1 MRSRN
6 TGPALEG
13 PRNDLSTISAMLPY
27 IWPKDAKSL
36 RARVLIALVLLVL
49 AKVANVA
56 VPLFYKHAVDALNEP
71 KIELVAVPVALLLAY
86 GVLRVLSE
94 AFSELRDAIFTRV
107 AQRAIRLAGL
117 KTFRHL
123 HALSLRFH
131 LDRKTGGVA
140 RAVERGTKGIEFLLR
155 FMLFNILPTLI
166 EILMVCGILW
176 NLFGWRFAIVTLLTL
191 FTYIVWT
198 TVITEWRTQ
207 FRRAMNDTDS
217 DANTKAIDSLL
228 NFETVKYFGN
238 EDHEARRFDN
248 ALRRYENAAIK
259 SGGSL
264 ALLNIGQSAIIA
276 TGVTV
281 TMIMAGHG
289 VVDGNMTM
297 GDLVLVNSYLLQ
309 MFMPLNFL
317 GFVYREIKRSLTD
330 METMFQLLAENA
342 EVEDLPEANELKISG
357 GHVIFNSVIFDYDP
371 RRPVLKDISF
381 HVPPGGKVAIVGASG
396 SGKSTISRLLFRFYD
411 INYGSITI
419 DGQDIRDV
427 TQESLRRVIGMVPQD
442 TVLFNDTIYYNIAYG
457 KPEASPAEV
466 EDAARLAHIHDF
478 IMDLPD
484 GYQSN
489 VGERG
494 LKLSGGERQR
504 IAIART
510 VLKNPQILIFD
521 EATSALDTRTEQEI
535 LAAFRKVSKDRT
547 TLTIAHRLSTIIE
560 SDEILVLSD
569 GAIVERGYHLDL
581 LSTDGVYADMWV
593 RQQADAEA
601 ERKLWAADSAETI
614 TRTVQAHPLSQSSSS

>member
-1 MRSRN
+1 MRSRDQG
-6 TGPALEG
+6 TVPEG
-13 PRNDLSTISAMLPY
+13 PRDDLKSIGAILPY
-27 IWPKDAKSL
+27 IWPKDAWSL
-36 RARVLIALVLLVL
+36 RARVILALVLLVL

-56 VPLFYKHAVDALNEP
+56 VPMFYKHAVDALNEP
-71 KIELVAVPVALLLAY
+71 KAELLAVPISLLVAY
-86 GVLRVLSE
+86 GVLRVLSD
-94 AFSELRDAIFTRV
+94 AFGELRDAVFTRV

-117 KTFRHL
+117 RTFRHL

-176 NLFGWRFAIVTLLTL
+176 NLYGWRFAAVTLLTL
-191 FTYIVWT
+191 VAYIAWT
-198 TVITEWRTQ
+198 TFITEWRTQ

-238 EDHEARRFDN
+238 EDHEARRFDT
-248 ALRRYENAAIK
+248 ALQRYEDAAVK
-259 SGGSL
+259 SGSSL
-264 ALLNIGQSAIIA
+264 AFLNIGQGTIIA
-276 TGVTV
+276 TGVTIA
-281 TMIMAGHG
+281 MIMAGHG

-297 GDLVLVNSYLLQ
+297 GDFVLVNAYLLQ

-330 METMFQLLAENA
+330 METMFQLLAENP
-342 EVEDLPEANELKISG
+342 EVEDSPNANELNIDG
-357 GHVIFNSVIFDYDP
+357 GHVVFNGVTFDYDP
-371 RRPVLKDISF
+371 RRPVLADVSF
-381 HVPPGGKVAIVGASG
+381 HVPSGGTVAIVGASG

-411 INYGSITI
+411 ITGGTITI

-427 TQESLRRVIGMVPQD
+427 TQKSLRRAIGMVPQD

-457 KPEASPAEV
+457 GPEASPAEV

-484 GYQSN
+484 GYQST

-521 EATSALDTRTEQEI
+521 EATSALDSRTEQGI
-535 LAAFRKVSKDRT
+535 LAAFRDVSKDRT

-560 SDEILVLSD
+560 SDEILVLSG
-569 GAIVERGYHLDL
+569 GAIVERGRHSDL
-581 LSTDGVYADMWV
+581 LAADGVYADMWA
-593 RQQADAEA
+593 RQQAAAEVERTLRAA
-601 ERKLWAADSAETI
+601 EGTEAI
-614 TRTVQAHPLSQSSSS
+614 TGTAQAHP

>member
-1 MRSRN
+1 MRSRDHG
-6 TGPALEG
+6 TAPAG
-13 PRNDLSTISAMLPY
+13 PRDDLKSIRAILPY
-27 IWPKDAKSL
+27 IWPKDAWSL
-36 RARVLIALVLLVL
+36 RARVLLALMLLVL
-49 AKVANVA
+49 AKVANVT
-56 VPLFYKHAVDALNEP
+56 VPMFYKHAVDALNEP
-71 KIELVAVPVALLLAY
+71 KAELLAVPIALLVAY
-86 GVLRVLSE
+86 GVLRVLSD
-94 AFSELRDAIFTRV
+94 AFGELRDAVFTRV

-176 NLFGWRFAIVTLLTL
+176 NLYGWRFAAVTLLTL
-191 FTYIVWT
+191 VAYIAWT
-198 TVITEWRTQ
+198 TLITEWRTQ

-238 EDHEARRFDN
+238 EDHEARRFDT
-248 ALRRYENAAIK
+248 ALQRYEDAAVK
-259 SGGSL
+259 SGSSL
-264 ALLNIGQSAIIA
+264 AFLNIGQGAIIA
-276 TGVTV
+276 TGVTIA
-281 TMIMAGHG
+281 MIMAGHG

-297 GDLVLVNSYLLQ
+297 GDFVLVNAYLLQ

-342 EVEDLPEANELKISG
+342 EVEDSPNANELNIDG
-357 GHVIFNSVIFDYDP
+357 GHVVFNGVTFDYDP
-371 RRPVLKDISF
+371 RRPVLEGVSF
-381 HVPPGGKVAIVGASG
+381 HVPSGGTVAIVGASG

-411 INYGSITI
+411 ITGGTITI
-419 DGQDIRDV
+419 DGQDIRDI
-427 TQESLRRVIGMVPQD
+427 TQESLRRAIGMVPQD

-457 KPEASPAEV
+457 RPEASPAEV

-478 IMDLPD
+478 IMNLPD
-484 GYQSN
+484 GYQST

-521 EATSALDTRTEQEI
+521 EATSALDSRTEQGI
-535 LAAFRKVSKDRT
+535 LAAFRDVSKDRT

-560 SDEILVLSD
+560 SDEILVLSG
-569 GAIVERGYHLDL
+569 GAIVERGRHPDL
-581 LSTDGVYADMWV
+581 LAADGVYADMWA
-593 RQQADAEA
+593 RQQAAAEVERTLRAA
-601 ERKLWAADSAETI
+601 EDTEAI
-614 TRTVQAHPLSQSSSS
+614 TGTAPAHP